1 LEHEG
6 SERPRKTR
14 KPFAPFAL
22 FRAIRVPN
30 VLSTNQNAPARLMGL
45 VF

>member
-1 LEHEG
+1 M
-6 SERPRKTR
+6 

-30 VLSTNQNAPARLMGL
+30 VISRQGAKAQSFYLA
-45 VF
+45 